1 MRSFWVAKFRSD
13 DLDRLIG
20 AVHETALAPELWPD
34 WFSMAAAAF
43 YSSSGLSLVQSMKDG
58 TVDLLGTH
66 NFGAD
71 SLQLYAE
78 HYHQCNLWAQRLAM
92 TPMHALLSA
101 DLCTDEE
108 FANSE
113 IYNDLGKRQGNGGA
127 FYVVGAVFP
136 VGTEVGVIGFHHTR
150 STGPFARTDAR
161 ALDNLLPHFRQAL
174 QIRARLKEAEQ
185 RSNLLQAL
193 VDSVQHGIALVARD
207 GTLLYAN
214 VAAQE
219 LLRQRDGLSLA
230 TGGRLVASRPADTN
244 ALRALVVSCTAVTG
258 GGALSI
264 PRPSGA
270 RPLEI
275 LAAPLSTANRPDVPQ
290 KASAIVFLH
299 DPEIGVEPLP
309 GMLASLY
316 RLTPAESR
324 LATELLGHLTL
335 AEIAERR
342 QVSLATLRTQLKR
355 LFGKTGTTRQSE
367 LIGLLTAGAARGP
380 RRQK

>member
-1 MRSFWVAKFRSD
+1 MAGLQRD

-20 AVHETALAPELWPD
+20 AVHETALAPDLWPD
-34 WFSMAAAAF
+34 WFSMSAAMF
-43 YSSSGLSLVQSMKDG
+43 GSSSGLSLVQSMNG
-58 TVDLLGTH
+58 GGVDLLGTH

-71 SLQLYAE
+71 ALQLYAE
-78 HYHQCNLWAQRLAM
+78 RYHQCDLWAQRLAM
-92 TPMHALLSA
+92 TPMRARLSA

-113 IYNDLGKRQGNGGA
+113 IYTDLGKRHGSSA

-136 VGTEVGVIGFHHTR
+136 VGAEVGVIGFHHTR
-150 STGPFARTDAR
+150 SSGPFSRIDAR

-185 RSNLLQAL
+185 RSNSLQAL
-193 VDSVQHGIALVARD
+193 IDSVHHGVALVTLD

-230 TGGRLVASRPADTN
+230 TGDRLVASRPAETN
-244 ALRALVVSCTAVTG
+244 ALRALIAGCTAVTG

-270 RPLEI
+270 RPLDI
-275 LAAPLSTANRPDVPQ
+275 LAAPLSTANRRDVPQ
-290 KASAIVFLH
+290 KASVIVFLH

-324 LATELLGHLTL
+324 LATELLEHLTL

-342 QVSLATLRTQLKR
+342 QVSLTTLRTQLKA
-355 LFGKTGTTRQSE
+355 LFGKTGTNRQSE
-367 LIGLLTAGAARGP
+367 LIGLLTAGLARSP